1 MLTCRCIIDRKQRHF
16 DAESCRLLCNFAE
29 VVVRELEKDEAR
41 VSCFLPPLPPP
52 SPSQFFIFL

>member
-41 VSCFLPPLPPP
+41 VSSSPSPPP
-52 SPSQFFIFL
+52 SPSRFVTFL